1 MRKNSP
7 YLLRSVRDAELTISA
22 PDGTKAKGSS
32 PSNQRAS
39 AEPHQEGCR
48 IAGKRAN
55 DPRNAGDDR
64 EYPPP
69 GGGHSVAILLRRSSA
84 LRITDAEKKIGRAS
98 CRERVCQ
105 YVYISVVAVSLKQKI
120 HTNLSIQ

>member
-55 DPRNAGDDR
+55 DPRS
-64 EYPPP
+64 EE
-69 GGGHSVAILLRRSSA
+69 HTSELQSLM
-84 LRITDAEKKIGRAS
+84 RISYADFCLTKHKP
-98 CRERVCQ
+98 Q
-105 YVYISVVAVSLKQKI
+105 KTKQNKTFMMRHKDTNK
-120 HTNLSIQ
+120 HTYNKTI

>member
-84 LRITDAEKKIGRAS
+84 LRITDDEKTDRDRCANNGSQDRKRHGPVGPAAPEGAS
-98 CRERVCQ
+98 DC
-105 YVYISVVAVSLKQKI
+105 
-120 HTNLSIQ
+120 

>member
-32 PSNQRAS
+32 PSNQSAS

-64 EYPPP
+64 AYPPP
-69 GGGHSVAILLRRSSA
+69 GGGHSVAILLRRSSSE
-84 LRITDAEKKIGRAS
+84 RKDVVEGKSGSVRSIIG
-98 CRERVCQ
+98 
-105 YVYISVVAVSLKQKI
+105 
-120 HTNLSIQ
+120 